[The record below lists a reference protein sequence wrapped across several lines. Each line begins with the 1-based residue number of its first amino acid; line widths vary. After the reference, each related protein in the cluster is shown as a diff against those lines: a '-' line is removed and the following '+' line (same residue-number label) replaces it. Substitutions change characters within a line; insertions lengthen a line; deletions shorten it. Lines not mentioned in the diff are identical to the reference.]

1 MNRTLSAIGAAASAL
16 LLTANGSALAADAAS
31 SYPDKPIHIIVPYPP
46 GGSTDVLARMMGQR
60 IGETLKQTVIV
71 ENRAGA
77 SGALGASYVAKSPP
91 DGYTLFLGTSTALA
105 VNPSLFTSLPYNVK
119 EFTPIVLAT
128 MLPSVVAVPAK
139 LPVKDMKDLMAYL
152 KAHPGTNYASSGNGT
167 PAHLGAELFKK
178 MTGLNM
184 THIPYKGGAP
194 ALTDLA
200 GGQTSLMFGILP
212 ETMPLV
218 QNGQLRALAVTTAK
232 RLPNYPDMPTVA
244 ESGVPGY
251 ELIGWYA
258 FLAPAGT
265 PPAIV
270 AKLNKAF
277 NEALHNPADSKRL
290 TDMGFEV
297 AGGAPD
303 KLTVLMVAETAK
315 WKKVIDDA
323 HVKVD

>member
-1 MNRTLSAIGAAASAL
+1 MNRTILAICAAASAF
-16 LLTANGSALAADAAS
+16 LLTASGSAQAADAVS
-31 SYPDKPIHIIVPYPP
+31 SYPDKPIRIIVPYPP

-60 IGETLKQTVIV
+60 IGEKLHQTVIV

-77 SGALGASYVAKSPP
+77 SGAIGAAYVAKSPA

-105 VNPSLFTSLPYNVK
+105 VNPSLFSDLPYNVK
-119 EFTPIVLAT
+119 EFTPVVLAT
-128 MLPSVVAVPAK
+128 MLPSIVAVPSK
-139 LPVKDMKDLMAYL
+139 LPVKSMKDLLDYL

-178 MTGLNM
+178 LTGINM

-194 ALTDLA
+194 ALTDLV
-200 GGQTSLMFGILP
+200 GGQTSLMFAILP
-212 ETMPLV
+212 ESMPLV
-218 QNGQLRALAVTTAK
+218 QNGQLRALAVTTSE
-232 RLPNYPDMPTVA
+232 RLPAYPDLPTLA

-270 AKLNKAF
+270 KKLNQAF
-277 NEALHNPADSKRL
+277 NDALQNPEDSKKL
-290 TDMGFEV
+290 TDMGFQV
-297 AGGAPD
+297 AGGPPE
-303 KLTVLMVAETAK
+303 KLTELMVSETQK

-323 HVKVD
+323 HIKVD